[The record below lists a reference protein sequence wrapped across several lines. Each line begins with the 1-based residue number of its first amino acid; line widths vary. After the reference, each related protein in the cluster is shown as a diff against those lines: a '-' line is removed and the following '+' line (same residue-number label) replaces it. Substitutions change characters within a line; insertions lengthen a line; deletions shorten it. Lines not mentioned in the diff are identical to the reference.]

1 MNAKA
6 QSQEGPDFSNHTSDE
21 SELLLATLK
30 QSYAVIEFDP
40 TGTILDA
47 NEIFLRT
54 LGFGL
59 SEIKGK
65 HHRTFVSAEEA
76 SGLEYRRFWDD
87 LANGQEQ
94 TREFKRITKSGAAI
108 WIRAVYMPVKNQAG
122 QVVKVI
128 KLAQDL
134 TKDRLRLVDME
145 GKLEAISKTQAV
157 IEFSLDGTIIT
168 ANDNFLSTLDY
179 TLKEIQGQ
187 HHSMFVDESYRHS
200 PEYRSF
206 WDKLGRGHP
215 DTGEFK
221 RLARGGR
228 EIWILGSYN
237 PIFDINNKPCK
248 IVKFATEV
256 TKDKLK
262 NADYEGQLAAIG
274 KAQAVIEFN
283 LDGTIITANANFL
296 SVLGYSLAE
305 IQGKHHSMFVEPA
318 YRQSTEYKLFW
329 ERLNRGEYD
338 AAKYKRLGR
347 DGKEVWIQAS
357 YNPIL
362 DLNGKPFKVV
372 KYATDITEEV
382 KRMNVVNEL
391 SEAANMLASA
401 AAELSASANQMVGNS
416 QQTTEQARDAARS
429 ADEVSRGVST
439 VATNTEEM
447 QASIKEI
454 ARNTNEVSKMANA
467 TKSEAQVTNNTI
479 QKLGVSSQEVG
490 NVIKVIS
497 SIAQQTNLLAL
508 NATIEAA
515 RAGDAGRGFAVVAN
529 EVKELSKQT
538 AKATDEITRKI
549 GAIQNDSIEAVKA
562 IVGIGSSIEKLN
574 TIAGSIA
581 ASVEEQSSTTAEV
594 ARVVRESN
602 TGVQGIANNIKTVSA
617 AASQTSS
624 GANQI
629 LEAATG
635 LQDLALRL
643 SNIVKRIQQ
652 K

>member
-1 MNAKA
+1 MTAKA
-6 QSQEGPDFSNHTSDE
+6 QSQESPELSDHSSDDSGMLYE
-21 SELLLATLK
+21 AIK
-30 QSYAVIEFDP
+30 QSFAVIEFDP
-40 TGTILDA
+40 NGTILDA
-47 NEIFLRT
+47 NDIFLHT
-54 LGFGL
+54 LGYRL
-59 SEIKGK
+59 NEIKGK
-65 HHRTFVSAEEA
+65 HHRSFVSAEEA
-76 SGLEYRRFWDD
+76 GSLGYRRFWED
-87 LANGQEQ
+87 LASGQEQ
-94 TREFKRITKSGAAI
+94 IREFKRITKSGSTI
-108 WIRAVYMPVKNQAG
+108 WIRAVYMPIKNQAG
-122 QVVKVI
+122 RVHKVI
-128 KLAQDL
+128 KLAQDS
-134 TKDRLRLVDME
+134 TKEHLREADME
-145 GKLEAISKTQAV
+145 GKLDAISKTQAV
-157 IEFSLDGTIIT
+157 IEFDLDGTIIT
-168 ANDNFLSTLDY
+168 ANDNFLATIGY

-187 HHSMFVDESYRHS
+187 NHSMFVDEIYRRS
-200 PEYRSF
+200 PEYRNF
-206 WDKLGRGHP
+206 WDKMARGES
-215 DTGEFK
+215 DSGEFK

-228 EIWILGSYN
+228 EIWIVGTYN
-237 PIFDINNKPCK
+237 PIFDINDKPCK
-248 IVKFATEV
+248 VVKFATEV
-256 TKDKLK
+256 TKEKLK

-296 SVLGYSLAE
+296 SVIGYSLEE
-305 IQGKHHSMFVEPA
+305 IKGKHHSMFVDPA
-318 YRQSTEYKLFW
+318 HRQSTEYKQFW
-329 ERLNRGEYD
+329 DRLNRGEYD
-338 AAKYKRLGR
+338 AAKYKRVGKN
-347 DGKEVWIQAS
+347 GKEVWIQAS

-382 KRMNVVNEL
+382 NRMNVVNEL
-391 SEAANMLASA
+391 SEAANQLASA
-401 AAELSASANQMVGNS
+401 AAELSASANQMVSNS
-416 QQTTEQARDAARS
+416 QQTTEQAIDAARS

-454 ARNTNEVSKMANA
+454 ARNTNEVSKMSNA
-467 TKSEAQVTNNTI
+467 TRSEAKATNNTI

-515 RAGDAGRGFAVVAN
+515 RAGEAGRGFAVVAN

-549 GAIQNDSIEAVKA
+549 GAIQNDSSEAVKA
-562 IVGIGSSIEKLN
+562 IVSIGSSIEKLN
-574 TIAGSIA
+574 VIAGSIA

-629 LEAATG
+629 LEAAMG

-643 SNIVKRIQQ
+643 NKIVKRIQQ